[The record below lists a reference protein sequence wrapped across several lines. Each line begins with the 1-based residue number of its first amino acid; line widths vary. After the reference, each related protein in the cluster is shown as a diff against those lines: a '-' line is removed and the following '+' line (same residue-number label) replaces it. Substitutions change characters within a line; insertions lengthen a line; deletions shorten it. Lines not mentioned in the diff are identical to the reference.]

1 MKAAADGRMPL
12 TGSSWFGSFSSFAV
26 LVSLSGG
33 RAEGRK
39 QQLLESVAEIVKAA
53 AMPAELG
60 GELKT

>member
-1 MKAAADGRMPL
+1 MPL